1 MMDWNYG
8 RSGAS
13 QNGRTLVLSRMEKK
27 DCNIRIGM
35 NGRMVKLGQVQQMYC
50 RSRTVSRIVQ
60 RLEQKGVSII
70 RAGQSRRCVG
80 MECTEDMFGTRQNG
94 RMVQFGQNTADVL
107 EDQERIEWKDDKTR
121 KGQSRWMVGFHR
133 IEWKVGWIR
142 TGQSETMA
150 VLRHGSEKG
159 LANWNCYV
167 LRQRATSPLT
177 YILWQTEPPET
188 WIELQIPLAA
198 TAPPIYMSCFIKESQ
213 STLPF
218 TH

>member
-8 RSGAS
+8 ISGAS
-13 QNGRTLVLSRMEKK
+13 QNGRTLVLSRVEKK
-27 DCNIRIGM
+27 DCNLRIGM
-35 NGRMVKLGQVQQMYC
+35 NGRMVKLGQDN
-50 RSRTVSRIVQ
+50 SRWIVVDLGQ
-60 RLEQKGVSII
+60 YRD
-70 RAGQSRRCVG
+70 QSRRALVLQGRIEQKMCRIR
-80 MECTEDMFGTRQNG
+80 MECTDDIIGTRQNG
-94 RMVQFGQNTADVL
+94 RMVKFGWNTMDVL
-107 EDQERIEWKDDKTR
+107 EDQGRIDWKDDKTR
-121 KGQSRWMVGFHR
+121 KGQSRRMVGFHR
-133 IEWKVGWIR
+133 IEWKDGWIR

-150 VLRHGSEKG
+150 GLRHGSEKG

-198 TAPPIYMSCFIKESQ
+198 TASPIYMPCFIKESQ